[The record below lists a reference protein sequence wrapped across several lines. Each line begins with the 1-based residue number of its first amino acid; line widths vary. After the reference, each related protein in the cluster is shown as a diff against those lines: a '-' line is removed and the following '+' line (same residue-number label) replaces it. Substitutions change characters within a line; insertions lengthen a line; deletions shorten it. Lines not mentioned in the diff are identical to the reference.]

1 MPESI
6 LVTGGCGFIGSHL
19 VDALLAQGKRVTVID
34 NFNDFYEPSIKRRNC
49 RPHLEFDTYRL
60 VEADI
65 RDSEAVSRCFADG
78 QFSEVIHLAAM
89 AGVRPSIK
97 NPVLYQQVN
106 LIGTMN
112 LLEACRHHSVKKFI
126 FASSSSVYGNNKKV
140 PFSESDP
147 VDNPI
152 SPYASTKK
160 AGELMA
166 YTYHHLYGIR
176 TACLRFF
183 TVYGPRQRPEMAIH
197 LFTRKIHNGEE
208 IEQFG
213 DGVSQRDYT
222 FVEDIVGGILSCRQA
237 DFGYEIINLGR
248 SDTIELREL
257 ISKIEKL
264 LKKTAKIR
272 KMPHQPGDVQRT
284 FADISKAQRLLA
296 YQPEVSIDEG
306 LERFINWYLRQ
317 QGNKT

>member
-1 MPESI
+1 MSASI
-6 LVTGGCGFIGSHL
+6 LVTGGCGFIGSHV
-19 VDALLAQGKRVTVID
+19 VDALLAAGQRVTVID
-34 NFNDFYEPSIKRRNC
+34 NFNDFYNPAIKRQNC
-49 RPHLEFDTYRL
+49 RPHQDFEDYTL

-65 RDSEAVSRCFADG
+65 RDAEAVAQCFERG
-78 QFSEVIHLAAM
+78 QFTEVIHLAAM

-112 LLEACRHHSVKKFI
+112 LLEACRHHAVKKFI

-166 YTYHHLYGIR
+166 YTYHHLYGIK

-197 LFTRKIHNGEE
+197 LFTDKIHKGEE
-208 IEQFG
+208 IQQFG
-213 DGVSQRDYT
+213 DGLTQRDYT
-222 FVEDIVGGILSCRQA
+222 FVDDILSGILACRQA
-237 DFGYEIINLGR
+237 DVEYEIINLGR
-248 SDTIELREL
+248 SDTIELKEL
-257 ISKIEKL
+257 IRTIEKL
-264 LKKTAKIR
+264 LNKTAKIR
-272 KMPHQPGDVQRT
+272 KIPHQPGDVQRT
-284 FADISKAQRLLA
+284 FADISKAKKLLNYKPA
-296 YQPEVSIDEG
+296 VSIDEG
-306 LERFINWYLRQ
+306 LEKFVSWYLKQ
-317 QGNKT
+317 QGNKA